1 MRRFTLFIVSAALG
15 AAPCGAAWAYNG
27 GIYPGTS
34 PDFGRTPLPIMMQ
47 LDAAP
52 GSAPDAPAIADR
64 DLARPTQQLAR
75 PLARRTEGDAF
86 QRYFDRHFRAHLV
99 LDAAAMREID
109 VE

>member
-27 GIYPGTS
+27 GIDPGTS
-34 PDFGRTPLPIMMQ
+34 PDFGRTPLPVMMQ

-52 GSAPDAPAIADR
+52 GGAPDAPAIVGR
-64 DLARPTQQLAR
+64 DLATPTQQHAR
-75 PLARRTEGDAF
+75 LRAHRADGDAF
-86 QRYFDRHFRAHLV
+86 QRYFDRHFHAHLV
-99 LDAAAMREID
+99 LDAAAMRETD